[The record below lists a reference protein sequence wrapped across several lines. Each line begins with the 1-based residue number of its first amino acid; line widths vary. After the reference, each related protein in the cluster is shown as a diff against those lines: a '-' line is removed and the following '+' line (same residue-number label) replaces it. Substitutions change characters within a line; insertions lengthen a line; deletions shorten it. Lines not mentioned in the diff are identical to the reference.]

1 MAAAW
6 GRVGRGHRH
15 THTHTHTGLLVC
27 AGPTPRVQGAHA
39 GSTLGRPGLGCTNLA
54 PQWPCS
60 QHPLTVC
67 AGQVPP
73 EDDEYEDSEY
83 PVEEYQDPE
92 APWDDDGEEGGW
104 AQRGVGRGRPS
115 TSQLTSPP
123 PPPLPPDPCSLPL
136 DEGSCSAYTLRW
148 YHRAG
153 AGGTKACHPFVYGGC
168 GGNANRF
175 GTREACEHRCLPQA
189 AHSQGTGTSVPPIPV
204 GACTDYVQGQDLGLE
219 AAPPPPRLGDL
230 GQTPP
235 QTKEL
240 IEKPNSGW
248 SPQYGTPRCPLP

>member
-6 GRVGRGHRH
+6 GTCGTGAY
-15 THTHTHTGLLVC
+15 THTGPLVR
-27 AGPTPRVQGAHA
+27 AGPTPRVQRAHA
-39 GSTLGRPGLGCTNLA
+39 GNTHGRPGLGRTNWA

-73 EDDEYEDSEY
+73 EDDEYEYSEY
-83 PVEEYQDPE
+83 SEEEYQDPA
-92 APWDDDGEEGGW
+92 APWDDYGEEGGW
-104 AQRGVGRGRPS
+104 AQRGIGRSRLSP
-115 TSQLTSPP
+115 SQLTSL
-123 PPPLPPDPCSLPL
+123 PPLPPDPCSLPL

-189 AHSQGTGTSVPPIPV
+189 AHSQRTGTSIPPFQEGPAQIMSRV
-204 GACTDYVQGQDLGLE
+204 RIWGQK
-219 AAPPPPRLGDL
+219 PPPPQTGGPGTDPASDQRADRETRLWEESPVRYPSVV
-230 GQTPP
+230 PP
-235 QTKEL
+235 LKT
-240 IEKPNSGW
+240 
-248 SPQYGTPRCPLP
+248 